1 MFCVY
6 CTHDMRFLH
15 ETSNKSPER
24 VQNGSPTCL
33 TRLAQTTVTAPG
45 SVRVT
50 HSRSRKKPKK
60 IGIISTLKIYN
71 YRVVHLLIQTD
82 KSIITIKFEWKKNL
96 N

>member
-1 MFCVY
+1 MSMALVYYQHNNYYDSIIQLFQPYFFPCPSRLMFCVY
-6 CTHDMRFLH
+6 CTHDMRVLH

-50 HSRSRKKPKK
+50 HSRSRKSKK
-60 IGIISTLKIYN
+60 
-71 YRVVHLLIQTD
+71 
-82 KSIITIKFEWKKNL
+82 KSA
-96 N
+96 